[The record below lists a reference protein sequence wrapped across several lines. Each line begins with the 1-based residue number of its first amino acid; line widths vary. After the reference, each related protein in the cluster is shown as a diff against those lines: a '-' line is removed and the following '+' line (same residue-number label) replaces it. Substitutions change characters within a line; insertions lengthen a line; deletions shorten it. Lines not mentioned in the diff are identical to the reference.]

1 MNKQDSPSYLAK
13 KKKLNRTLTI
23 YGRKPVLEAL
33 TAKKLHLQKLH
44 LADSNKPAEI
54 LDRITTLAERQQLD
68 IQLHDKKALS
78 RISKNSKQD
87 QGVALDIFCPDFLT
101 LEDFLTH
108 LPEKFSLIA
117 LDNIVNPVNLG
128 MIIRSVT
135 ASPST
140 GILLPQKGCAKI
152 DSLVIKGSAG
162 TIFNATLIRCEN
174 LLDAMIQ
181 LKSLGTHIV
190 AMDASGD
197 EKSLKQKSH
206 PRELFIVGNE
216 TDGVSQAIKDIC
228 DTLIRIPMEN
238 NIESLNVSIAA
249 SLIAFK
255 PLFISYILISY

>member
-33 TAKKLHLQKLH
+33 TTNKLRLQKLH
-44 LADSNKPAEI
+44 LANSNKPAEI
-54 LDRITTLAERQQLD
+54 LENIIALAEQQQLE

-101 LEDFLTH
+101 LEDFLANP
-108 LPEKFSLIA
+108 PEKFSLVA

-140 GILLPQKGCAKI
+140 GILLPEKGCAKI

-174 LLDAMIQ
+174 LLNAVTQ
-181 LKSLGTHIV
+181 LKSLNTHIA

-197 EKSLKQKSH
+197 ESSLKQKPH

-216 TDGVSQAIKDIC
+216 TDGVSQEIKDKC
-228 DTLIRIPMEN
+228 DTLVRIPMKN
-238 NIESLNVSIAA
+238 NIESLNVSVAA

-255 PLFISYILISY
+255 PLFI